1 MVTCRVEQ
9 VIIQHSSFII
19 GTIYHSSFNTQH
31 CLVLF
36 PQFVVLVHRVV
47 DALQDKAL
55 DDINGHVYGRLQH
68 LHVIVGVVA
77 EHPVDLSASWIVVA
91 DTHTQTCEVLSD
103 ELHDMPQTV
112 MPAIA
117 AVGFQSEVAQGQ
129 CHVVADDE
137 QSALVDLLLI
147 EPIAHGIATEIHE
160 SGRLQQEDLSTFQ

>member
-77 EHPVDLSASWIVVA
+77 EHPVDLSAARIVVA
-91 DTHTQTCEVLSD
+91 DTHAQACEILAD
-103 ELHDMPQTV
+103 QLQDMAQTV
-112 MPAIA
+112 VSAIA
-117 AVGFQSEVAQGQ
+117 AVGFQSEISQGQ
-129 CHVVADDE
+129 GYVIADDE
-137 QSALVDLLLI
+137 
-147 EPIAHGIATEIHE
+147 
-160 SGRLQQEDLSTFQ
+160 